1 MIQVILCASGP
12 FMTKNHS
19 VTDGQVCGKGLYQ
32 YLCYDSPELV
42 NRHGRAMRQFS
53 RQGLLHA

>member
-1 MIQVILCASGP
+1 
-12 FMTKNHS
+12 MTKNHS